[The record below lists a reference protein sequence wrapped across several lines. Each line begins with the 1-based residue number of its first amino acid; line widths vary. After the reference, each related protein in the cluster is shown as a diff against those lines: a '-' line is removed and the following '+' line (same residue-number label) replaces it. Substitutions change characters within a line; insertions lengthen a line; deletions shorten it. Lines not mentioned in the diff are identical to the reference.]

1 MAIWLAPAE
10 GRSKNVSSN
19 VTMLASASTAW
30 VANTLSAIIPY
41 RIECAPV
48 PLLPTVPPT
57 VARLPL
63 AGSGP
68 SIRPCG
74 LERGVEMVQ
83 HDAWLAPHP
92 ARLRIDFHDPVQV
105 FTCVYNQ
112 GPTHRLPGQAGAGAA
127 GRTGTPCCAQTVT
140 VAMISSTVR
149 GMTTPMG
156 STW

>member
-1 MAIWLAPAE
+1 
-10 GRSKNVSSN
+10 
-19 VTMLASASTAW
+19 MLASASTAW

-74 LERGVEMVQ
+74 RS
-83 HDAWLAPHP
+83 AA
-92 ARLRIDFHDPVQV
+92 LRW
-105 FTCVYNQ
+105 
-112 GPTHRLPGQAGAGAA
+112 
-127 GRTGTPCCAQTVT
+127 
-140 VAMISSTVR
+140 SST
-149 GMTTPMG
+149 TPGWQRTQPASG
-156 STW
+156 SI